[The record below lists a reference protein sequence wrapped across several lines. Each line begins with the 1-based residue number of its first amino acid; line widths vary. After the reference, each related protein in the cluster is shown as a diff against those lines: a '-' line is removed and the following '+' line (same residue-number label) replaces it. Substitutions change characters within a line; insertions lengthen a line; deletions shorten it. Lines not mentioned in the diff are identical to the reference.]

1 MIETSERLCKG
12 DLVGYLDPVPEDL
25 RIIDDVGV
33 IVECEGAAY
42 YKVKW
47 QKSRKMNIY
56 LRKELKLLARARGLN
71 NSQK

>member
-1 MIETSERLCKG
+1 
-12 DLVGYLDPVPEDL
+12 L

-56 LRKELKLLARARGLN
+56 LRKELKLLARARGLI